1 MYKDLNDC
9 VTKLKKYYAMQ
20 YNENKTTKPYTQ
32 WLEELYFLNEAESS
46 LEKARMLECELEN
59 ILNTHIFSKQVSFEK
74 DPSEY
79 NRGRLDAIN
88 NCFEEYQ
95 KRMQELR
102 RIWNERWGED
112 NVAQE
117 K

>member
-20 YNENKTTKPYTQ
+20 YNENTTTKPYTH

-59 ILNTHIFSKQVSFEK
+59 ILNTHIFSKRVSFEK

>member
-9 VTKLKKYYAMQ
+9 AATLRKYYAQQ

-32 WLEELYFLNEAESS
+32 WLEELYFLNDAESS
-46 LEKARMLECELEN
+46 LEKARILECELEN
-59 ILNTHIFSKQVSFEK
+59 ILNTHIFSKRVSFEK

>member
-46 LEKARMLECELEN
+46 LEKARILECELEN
-59 ILNTHIFSKQVSFEK
+59 ILNTHIFSKRVSFEK
-74 DPSEY
+74 NPSEY
-79 NRGRLDAIN
+79 NRGGVDAISD
-88 NCFEEYQ
+88 CFEDYQ
-95 KRMQELR
+95 KRMQELK

>member
-9 VTKLKKYYAMQ
+9 ATTLKMYYAQQ
-20 YNENKTTKPYTQ
+20 YNENKTTKSYTQ

-46 LEKARMLECELEN
+46 LEKARILECELEN
-59 ILNTHIFSKQVSFEK
+59 ILNTHIFSKRVSFEK
-74 DPSEY
+74 NPSEY
-79 NRGRLDAIN
+79 NRGGLDAISD
-88 NCFEEYQ
+88 CFEDYQ
-95 KRMQELR
+95 KRMQELK